1 VDRTRHGAVGRGLWM
16 AALLVLATA
25 GASAPAPAPAA
36 PPRSFELIASRFKF
50 EPDTL
55 EVMEGDR
62 VRLTVRSID
71 TEHGLAI
78 KRLNLKVV
86 APKTGDPATVEFVAD
101 KAGIYEFKCSEYC
114 GSGHG
119 RMKGQ
124 IVVSPRTR

>member
-1 VDRTRHGAVGRGLWM
+1 LWT
-16 AALLVLATA
+16 AALLALAAGGA
-25 GASAPAPAPAA
+25 GAPASLPTA

-50 EPDTL
+50 EPDTV
-55 EVMEGDR
+55 EVTEGDR

-71 TEHGLAI
+71 TEHGLTI
-78 KRLNLKVV
+78 KRLNVKVV
-86 APKTGDPATVEFVAD
+86 APKTGEAASVEFVAD

-124 IVVSPRTR
+124 LVVSPKAR